1 MLKEK
6 TRSQLTEELR
16 KHWENNESEKKGK
29 KNELEDTVEIMRLLE
44 EEIIKYRQCHHHWA
58 NEKGDEVDDKCSNVQ
73 PEDIEKKAL
82 SELSS
87 RCGGTGAYPRNYESP
102 NGSKATF
109 NHSSHCAKC
118 GKYSN
123 VYHYIYDK
131 DTDKLT
137 QSFDNASNPNKQN
150 VCVGNVVK
158 KDLVVISTKKVT
170 KATFTKDF
178 VPVSVINTTT
188 LKIAISVAVK
198 LPANL
203 TIAIRQIELALYA
216 SGTAAEMDWHNPNV
230 NDGKKFC
237 SKSCC
242 LSHYAEKCDTCSKKI
257 GTGEKSYYQD
267 AKKTKEK
274 PVSSNSSANN
284 RNDSPN
290 QPSPTNNSP
299 FSFNPPSE
307 GTNSNGTSYL
317 DCPFCQKRVYSEEEC
332 NQHLQ
337 DSLDCQKKQEIM
349 KPIAEKIENNE
360 SILDVKVDDLGL
372 NQEMTIT
379 LKAVQRIQRGEKV
392 NIDQLNISEEAKKQ
406 LRNIKSLKD
415 YRREESNSD
424 PKKKF

>member
-87 RCGGTGAYPRNYESP
+87 IKERITTGELNLNELRQAYKIMAYCQGCGGTGAYPRNYESP
-102 NGSKATF
+102 NGT
-109 NHSSHCAKC
+109 SHCAKC

-137 QSFDNASNPNKQN
+137 QSFDNASNPNKHHFREWEKEQKCMCRKCGKKGFGGYIYKKGNEGNFYERFCSKLEEQLAKLN
-150 VCVGNVVK
+150 VPTICQECK
-158 KDLVVISTKKVT
+158 K
-170 KATFTKDF
+170 
-178 VPVSVINTTT
+178 
-188 LKIAISVAVK
+188 
-198 LPANL
+198 
-203 TIAIRQIELALYA
+203 

-230 NDGKKFC
+230 ND
-237 SKSCC
+237 
-242 LSHYAEKCDTCSKKI
+242 